1 MGKPADNEVVA
12 ASEVGASDLLA
23 RIVVRAQ
30 DVMQRLVRARQYAAD
45 LQCCKWEFS
54 LSLQQLEDG
63 ELSDN
68 DIRWLVGKHLVEHA
82 RETTV
87 SETEERTFQ
96 PTQSSVW
103 RENSCFVLTNNGLH
117 LLQSLEHSTERG
129 DSPQV
134 RWDATAH
141 CLKVD
146 GQTVKVFKLPSPN
159 QERILSAFEEEGWP
173 MRIDDPLPI
182 SHDIHPKRR
191 LNDTIKG
198 LNRNQQRT
206 LIRFRGDGSGQGVI
220 WEPVR

>member
-1 MGKPADNEVVA
+1 MENSLDNEAVS
-12 ASEVGASDLLA
+12 ASEVDAPDLLA
-23 RIVVRAQ
+23 RIVVRAR

-87 SETEERTFQ
+87 SETDERSFE
-96 PTQSSVW
+96 PTRSSVL
-103 RENSCFVLTNNGLH
+103 RDNSCFVLTNKGLK
-117 LLQSLEHSTERG
+117 LLQDLEHPAERG
-129 DSPQV
+129 DSPRV
-134 RWDATAH
+134 HWDATAH

-198 LNRNQQRT
+198 LNRNQRRT